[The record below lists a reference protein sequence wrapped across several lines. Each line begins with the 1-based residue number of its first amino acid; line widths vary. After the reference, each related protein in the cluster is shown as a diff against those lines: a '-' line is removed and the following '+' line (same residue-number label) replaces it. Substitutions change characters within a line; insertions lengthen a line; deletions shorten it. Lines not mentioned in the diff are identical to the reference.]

1 LAHRLA
7 RRERRTVAD
16 VVERALEAY
25 EASQTGREPAAE
37 FYARLAKDHAAD
49 VDLEAE
55 LRQHRQVH
63 TGPDLAFSSTP
74 TWCRRRCGC
83 SRTVKYCNGLSDM
96 MPSWLSA
103 QWSSPRWHSESRR

>member
-1 LAHRLA
+1 AVSCHLDGMLSERYTTPMAEPQLSVRSSRARELAHRLA

-63 TGPDLAFSSTP
+63 TGPDL
-74 TWCRRRCGC
+74 
-83 SRTVKYCNGLSDM
+83 
-96 MPSWLSA
+96 
-103 QWSSPRWHSESRR
+103 